1 VGSDLQATR
10 RCNTAKHHCQLRT
23 ALAQPSAKLVF
34 PGRSRCSD
42 RRCRTFLSS
51 SLWKRRN
58 AGNRG
63 CHLDSFLS
71 PDRRQGEY
79 SSICPCPHPIP
90 VSKHFPITPALA
102 LTHDESFI
110 RNSCAQKLGFS
121 NAELLQ
127 DTDWDKVK
135 LDPRRAAPKL
145 PKWVWGHDP
154 EAYAYENYEK
164 SAQSLKEGVDMKDED
179 KFEPNYPKGYKYEP
193 WSIEKVMED
202 MRAGK
207 PIDLG
212 AGDWE

>member
-1 VGSDLQATR
+1 MRYQLLHAFRLEER
-10 RCNTAKHHCQLRT
+10 RISHNQCAHTSASGKFSFFLHCPLYF
-23 ALAQPSAKLVF
+23 V
-34 PGRSRCSD
+34 
-42 RRCRTFLSS
+42 
-51 SLWKRRN
+51 
-58 AGNRG
+58 
-63 CHLDSFLS
+63 
-71 PDRRQGEY
+71 
-79 SSICPCPHPIP
+79 
-90 VSKHFPITPALA
+90 
-102 LTHDESFI
+102 LTHRRFI

-145 PKWVWGHDP
+145 PKWVWSHDP

-164 SAQSLKEGVDMKDED
+164 AAQSMKKGIKMEDENS
-179 KFEPNYPKGYKYEP
+179 FEPNYPKGYKYEP

-212 AGDWE
+212 PGDWE